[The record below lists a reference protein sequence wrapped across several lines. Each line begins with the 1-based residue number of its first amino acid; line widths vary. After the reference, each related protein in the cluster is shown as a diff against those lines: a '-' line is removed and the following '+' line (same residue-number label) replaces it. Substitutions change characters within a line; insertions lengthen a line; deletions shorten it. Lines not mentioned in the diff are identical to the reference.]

1 MKVVKKLH
9 NTTLGKRLMKK
20 EKPLTPNQLRFLN
33 GLSEAIREV
42 NLHKQGKIKLQSFE
56 EFLDELRQ
64 EGYL

>member
-1 MKVVKKLH
+1 
-9 NTTLGKRLMKK
+9 MKK
-20 EKPLTPNQLRFLN
+20 EKPLTPSQLRFLN